1 MTDDQRRTR
10 LIQACL
16 LFGIGLGG
24 FFDGIVFH
32 QILQWHHMLTSEGNH
47 PMTTVAGL
55 ETNTLWDGLF
65 HAVTYI
71 AVAVALWLLWTV
83 GSRSSG
89 RWSAKLLI
97 GLLLMG
103 WGSFNLVEGVVDH
116 HLLTLHHVREDSSN
130 RGAWDIAFL
139 VWGAI
144 MLGVGWWLARAGDA
158 ETRITPAVIP
168 DTDRT

>member
-1 MTDDQRRTR
+1 MTDEQRRTR
-10 LIQACL
+10 LIWACL

-32 QILQWHHMLTSEGNH
+32 QILQWHHMLTSEGSH

-71 AVAVALWLLWTV
+71 AVAVALWLLWSV
-83 GSRSSG
+83 GSGSSG
-89 RWSAKLLI
+89 MWSAKLLF

-103 WGSFNLVEGVVDH
+103 WGSFNLVEGVINH
-116 HLLTLHHVREDSSN
+116 HLLTLHHVRENASN
-130 RGAWDIAFL
+130 RGVWDIAFL
-139 VWGAI
+139 VWGAV
-144 MLGVGWWLARAGDA
+144 MLGAGWWLARAGDA
-158 ETRITPAVIP
+158 ETRMAPAVP
-168 DTDRT
+168 DAGRA